1 MGTSRLRFQVLAQ
14 ELQDLRPRL
23 DARLGVTLRRATR
36 VQILGPGDRG
46 WRERWRDDVSGFGK
60 VEMLVARPSRLRA
73 PTHECANH
81 LGCRPHLVVAAAHEK
96 DRGLDS
102 LNTDLGILH
111 G

>member
-1 MGTSRLRFQVLAQ
+1 MGKALTLQVLAQ
-14 ELQDLRPRL
+14 ELQDFRPRL
-23 DARLGVTLRRATR
+23 DARLGVTLRCATR

-46 WRERWRDDVSGFGK
+46 WHERWPDDVSGFGK

-73 PTHECANH
+73 PTPECAYH

-102 LNTDLGILH
+102 LNADLGVPH